1 MEWWEGFVMLGLLWI
16 WFLSPL
22 QFVWISD
29 EYKPDSQLIGNRLCI
44 VPSMP
49 KRICREE
56 TIHQDLSKVTEL
68 DVNAYGQPT
77 SWILSSCVSWR
88 CLGMCTSV
96 HDNRKAWCP
105 WCPWLCKTDDMWL
118 QPESIVST
126 SFNHDLKPCQFAT
139 QVSNSIETSFF
150 LYFFWCCTVNKLWK
164 NPTTCS
170 FEELEQ
176 SAHKYWVN
184 RWCGSHGFHYLHL
197 QIILN
202 LNIGWRYNYRSN
214 M

>member
-16 WFLSPL
+16 WFLSPPPICL
-22 QFVWISD
+22 DF
-29 EYKPDSQLIGNRLCI
+29 ECKPDSQLIGSRLCV

-88 CLGMCTSV
+88 CLGMRTSV
-96 HDNRKAWCP
+96 QDNRKAWCS

-118 QPESIVST
+118 QPEFIVST
-126 SFNHDLKPCQFAT
+126 CFNHDLKPCQFAT
-139 QVSNSIETSFF
+139 QVSNSIETSVF
-150 LYFFWCCTVNKLWK
+150 LYFFEKTRRRAPLKNWLPFWK
-164 NPTTCS
+164 P
-170 FEELEQ
+170 
-176 SAHKYWVN
+176 
-184 RWCGSHGFHYLHL
+184 
-197 QIILN
+197 
-202 LNIGWRYNYRSN
+202 
-214 M
+214 